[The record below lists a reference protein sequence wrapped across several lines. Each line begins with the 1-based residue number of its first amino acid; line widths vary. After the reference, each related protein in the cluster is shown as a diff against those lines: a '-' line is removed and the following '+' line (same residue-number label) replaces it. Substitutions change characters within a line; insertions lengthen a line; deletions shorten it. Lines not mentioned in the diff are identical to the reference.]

1 MSTSVAICATSSNP
15 TPDSKMMNVEAFK
28 HIFAVE
34 KLLVRFVD
42 IGNYVW
48 SLEVACSTFLSTNP
62 QIIFVESSN

>member
-1 MSTSVAICATSSNP
+1 
-15 TPDSKMMNVEAFK
+15 MNVEAFK